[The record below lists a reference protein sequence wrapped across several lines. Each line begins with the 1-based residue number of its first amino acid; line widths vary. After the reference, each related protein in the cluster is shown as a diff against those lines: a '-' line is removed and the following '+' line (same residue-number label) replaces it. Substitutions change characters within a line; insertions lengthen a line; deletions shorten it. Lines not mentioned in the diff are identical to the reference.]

1 MTACGTPDMGTME
14 KGRHREEPPT
24 ANDRLKGGWSAR
36 LWGSLIL
43 ATAFHL
49 GVFSLWPELTAQ
61 DYSSGSMELEVLELP
76 PEVEIP
82 PAPEKISRPQTPIM
96 SPTVLDRDIT
106 IGVTTLD
113 AYKPDELP
121 PPPDLDAGGT
131 ISDTPAFT
139 PMTVRPGV
147 RNRGEVQAAMER
159 EYPPLLRD
167 AGIGGTVQVWFFID
181 EEGRVLKTQVHTSS
195 GHTALDEAAL
205 KVADVIRFSP
215 ALNREKRVKVWIA
228 LPITFV
234 TR

>member
-1 MTACGTPDMGTME
+1 MEDRMTAFD
-14 KGRHREEPPT
+14 RHQGNGVGGDRRRDEPPT
-24 ANDRLKGGWSAR
+24 ANDRLKVGWSAR

-49 GVFSLWPELTAQ
+49 GVFSLWPDLTAQ
-61 DYSSGSMELEVLELP
+61 DFSIGSIELEVLELP
-76 PEVEIP
+76 PEVEIS
-82 PAPEKISRPQTPIM
+82 PAPERISRPQMPIM

-121 PPPDLDAGGT
+121 PPPKLEAGKT
-131 ISDTPAFT
+131 
-139 PMTVRPGV
+139 TV
-147 RNRGEVQAAMER
+147 EAAMER
-159 EYPPLLRD
+159 EYPALLRD

-181 EEGRVLKTQVHTSS
+181 EEGKVLKTQVHTSS
-195 GHTALDEAAL
+195 GHKALDEAAL

-215 ALNREKRVKVWIA
+215 ALNREKKVKVWIA

-234 TR
+234 IR

>member
-1 MTACGTPDMGTME
+1 MTAFD
-14 KGRHREEPPT
+14 RHQGNGVGGDRRRDEPPT
-24 ANDRLKGGWSAR
+24 ANDRLKVGWSAR

-49 GVFSLWPELTAQ
+49 GVFSLWPDLTAQ
-61 DYSSGSMELEVLELP
+61 DFSIGSIELEVLELP

-82 PAPEKISRPQTPIM
+82 PAPERISRPQTPIM

-121 PPPDLDAGGT
+121 PPPELEAGKT
-131 ISDTPAFT
+131 ISETPSFT

-147 RNRGEVQAAMER
+147 RNRAEVEAAMER
-159 EYPPLLRD
+159 EYPALLRD

-181 EEGRVLKTQVHTSS
+181 EEGKVLKTQVHTSS
-195 GHTALDEAAL
+195 GHKALDEAAL

-215 ALNREKRVKVWIA
+215 ALNREKTVKVWIA

-234 TR
+234 IR